1 MDSFKVNSTTE
12 KGYKFKIRKFQRL
25 LTVSYVPAA
34 ITFFVLSLVLD
45 ELQFLIESHKRGSK
59 LYDFQSGRTIT
70 EVEKPV
76 PKIQMQGI
84 RQSPLLAFVTP
95 DLTGRHKIASTE
107 TRGLVVGF
115 GVVFLLGNLVTK
127 TTMYPYYS
135 NFGTCT
141 VVLNTE

>member
-1 MDSFKVNSTTE
+1 MH
-12 KGYKFKIRKFQRL
+12 
-25 LTVSYVPAA
+25 
-34 ITFFVLSLVLD
+34 

-95 DLTGRHKIASTE
+95 DLTGIASTE

-127 TTMYPYYS
+127 TTMYHYYS